1 MSGYFAY
8 FCEFRALRRCEISE
22 APTMSCIIYIYTN
35 WRLKIC
41 IWRLYF
47 SNWSPKGD
55 LRIFLI
61 SSPVEGGPTRNKDR
75 EIFHFS
81 LLNDLRGLQKDFVAV
96 KKVRKFSGFMIY
108 SCLKDTAFT
117 RVKKGCKDLY

>member
-1 MSGYFAY
+1 MRNIRSPDY
-8 FCEFRALRRCEISE
+8 ELRHLHL
-22 APTMSCIIYIYTN
+22 YTN

-61 SSPVEGGPTRNKDR
+61 SSPVEEGPTRNKDR

-81 LLNDLRGLQKDFVAV
+81 LLSDLRGLQKDFVAV
-96 KKVRKFSGFMIY
+96 KKVRKFCGFMIY

>member
-1 MSGYFAY
+1 
-8 FCEFRALRRCEISE
+8 
-22 APTMSCIIYIYTN
+22 MSCIIYIYRN

-61 SSPVEGGPTRNKDR
+61 SNPVEGGPTRNKDR

-81 LLNDLRGLQKDFVAV
+81 LLNDLRGLQIDFVAV